1 MGILAVIIYFTLCLS
16 ICIIV
21 FMRIV
26 SFKII
31 IIIIIIITIIII
43 IVSVKRGVLRY
54 VSMLC

>member
-31 IIIIIIITIIII
+31 IIIIIITIIII